1 MYNVIRQEKV
11 KIKQAN
17 AFKCV
22 NSLGFENI
30 KRRAMISAA
39 WNILE
44 NIENQ
49 PSVCLKIDV
58 PLIPSN
64 IGKAKH
70 TS

>member
-30 KRRAMISAA
+30 KRMAMIIAV

-44 NIENQ
+44 DIKNQ
-49 PSVCLKIDV
+49 SSLCLKIDV
-58 PLIPSN
+58 P
-64 IGKAKH
+64 
-70 TS
+70 